1 MQTPELGSADGQ
13 KFRSACTS
21 LQSVEQLAFA
31 DVILLNKTDLIEDE
45 DKARIL
51 RRIKVGAHCSSRC

>member
-1 MQTPELGSADGQ
+1 
-13 KFRSACTS
+13 
-21 LQSVEQLAFA
+21 VEQLAFA